1 MKNTKSPPLQPS
13 LIRGQ
18 AGRLGA
24 AIRNPQSAIRN
35 YVLVGLSLLLLLFFP
50 SNSPGQSLEERIF
63 RRSRMIMGTSVEIT
77 VSQTDSQRAEIAMT
91 AAFREVERIDLLMSH
106 YRQAS
111 EVSQITR
118 NAGIKETQVS
128 PETLEVIERALYF
141 SRLSGGAFD
150 ITIGPVFR
158 LWNFREGKIPEEKS
172 LQENL
177 KKVDYRKIK
186 VDRAKSSVYLES
198 RGMELD
204 LGAIA
209 KGYAVD
215 RASAA
220 LRKEGVENFL
230 VNAGGDLKVSGAK
243 GDGVPWTIGIR
254 HPRLPS
260 ELIAKLRPAQAAVA
274 TSGDYEKFFSQGG
287 ERYHHILTPSTGLP
301 APECQS
307 VTVMASSAMDAD
319 ALATSVFVLGPKKG
333 FALLE
338 KFPDAHTIIVDRRGS
353 VLLSPHWPA
362 GILLPP

>member
-1 MKNTKSPPLQPS
+1 LSLPILLPGTMKRAT
-13 LIRGQ
+13 
-18 AGRLGA
+18 
-24 AIRNPQSAIRN
+24 RNPPSPMFH
-35 YVLVGLSLLLLLFFP
+35 YLLVGLSLFSLLFFP
-50 SNSPGQSLEERIF
+50 HHSRAQVLDERVF
-63 RRSRMIMGTSVEIT
+63 RQSRMIMGTSVEIT
-77 VSQTDSQRAEIAMT
+77 VSQTDSQRAEEAT
-91 AAFREVERIDLLMSH
+91 AAAFREVQRMDRLMSH
-106 YRQAS
+106 YRQGS

-118 NAGIKETQVS
+118 HAGEKETAVS

-186 VDRAKSSVYLES
+186 VDRIKSSVYLEG

-215 RASAA
+215 RAAA
-220 LRKEGVENFL
+220 VLRQAGVENFL
-230 VNAGGDLKVSGAK
+230 VSAGGDLTVSGAK
-243 GDGVPWTIGIR
+243 GKGMPWSIGIR

-260 ELIAKLRPAQAAVA
+260 ELLAQLRPVQAAVA
-274 TSGDYEKFFSQGG
+274 TSGDYEKFFLKGG
-287 ERYHHILTPSTGLP
+287 ERYHHILTPATGLP
-301 APECQS
+301 ARECQS
-307 VTVMASSAMDAD
+307 VTIMAPSAMDAD
-319 ALATSVFVLGPKKG
+319 ALATSIFVLGPKEG

-338 KFPDAHTIIVDRRGS
+338 RLPDVHAIIVDRRGS
-353 VLLSPHWPA
+353 VLLSPRWPA
-362 GILLPP
+362 AILSPP

>member
-1 MKNTKSPPLQPS
+1 M
-13 LIRGQ
+13 
-18 AGRLGA
+18 A
-24 AIRNPQSAIRN
+24 
-35 YVLVGLSLLLLLFFP
+35 
-50 SNSPGQSLEERIF
+50 
-63 RRSRMIMGTSVEIT
+63 
-77 VSQTDSQRAEIAMT
+77 
-91 AAFREVERIDLLMSH
+91 AAFREVERIDWLMSH
-106 YRQAS
+106 YRQKS

-118 NAGIKETQVS
+118 NAGERETAVS

-158 LWNFREGKIPEEKS
+158 LWNFREAKIPEEKR
-172 LQENL
+172 LRENL
-177 KKVDYRKIK
+177 KKVDYRKIR

-215 RASAA
+215 RASII

-230 VNAGGDLKVSGAK
+230 VAAGGDLTVSGVK
-243 GDGVPWTIGIR
+243 EKGVPWTIGIR

-260 ELIAKLRPAQAAVA
+260 ELIAKLRPAQAAVS
-274 TSGDYEKFFSQGG
+274 TSGDYEKFFFQGG

-301 APECQS
+301 ARECQG
-307 VTVMASSAMDAD
+307 VTIMAPSAMDAD
-319 ALATSVFVLGPKKG
+319 ALATSVFVLGPKEG

-338 KFPDAHTIIVDRRGS
+338 RLPDVHAVIVDRRGS
-353 VLLSPHWPA
+353 VLLSPRWPA